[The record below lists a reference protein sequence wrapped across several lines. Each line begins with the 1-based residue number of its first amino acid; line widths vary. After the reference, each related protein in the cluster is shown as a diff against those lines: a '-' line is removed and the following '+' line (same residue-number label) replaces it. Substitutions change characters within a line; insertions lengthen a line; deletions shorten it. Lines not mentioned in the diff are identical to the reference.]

1 VGPVRIL
8 WVKAN
13 KLLPVH
19 SGGDI
24 RSYHIARDL
33 ASRHSL
39 TFFSYYDGEADPAYE
54 RLLAEQLA
62 GAVCLST
69 GRLASRTARLLD
81 YVKRLPS
88 GSPYAV
94 SRFQFA
100 GVRSK
105 LQPWYTAN
113 RFDVVVCDFLDAAV
127 NFPENLTIP
136 TVLFQHNV
144 ESEIWRRHAELES
157 NPGKRL
163 VYSMEFK
170 RMLAY
175 EQAAVKKFH
184 HVIAV
189 SEHDRKLMSA
199 WVDPSWITVVP
210 TGVDLE
216 QYAPDS
222 SISEPDSLVLFVGAM
237 DWEPNIDAVE
247 YFCEEV
253 WPLVLAKIPSARFRI
268 VGRNPDRRV
277 NSLTVKSIEVT
288 GRVPSVIHHLRE
300 AAVVVVPLRVG
311 GGTRLKIYEAM
322 AAGKAVVSTS
332 VGAEGLDV
340 HHGRDIVLAD
350 SPTKFAEAILAL
362 LRDRNLR
369 KNYERA
375 AAELAARHS
384 WQAVGKKFEAVLE
397 TVAGPRASL
406 DANSLLPTML
416 RPADGSIA

>member
-1 VGPVRIL
+1 
-8 WVKAN
+8 
-13 KLLPVH
+13 
-19 SGGDI
+19 
-24 RSYHIARDL
+24 
-33 ASRHSL
+33 
-39 TFFSYYDGEADPAYE
+39 
-54 RLLAEQLA
+54 
-62 GAVCLST
+62 
-69 GRLASRTARLLD
+69 
-81 YVKRLPS
+81 
-88 GSPYAV
+88 
-94 SRFQFA
+94 
-100 GVRSK
+100 
-105 LQPWYTAN
+105 
-113 RFDVVVCDFLDAAV
+113 
-127 NFPENLTIP
+127 
-136 TVLFQHNV
+136 
-144 ESEIWRRHAELES
+144 
-157 NPGKRL
+157 
-163 VYSMEFK
+163 MEFK

-222 SISEPDSLVLFVGAM
+222 SISEPESLVLFVGAM

-288 GRVPSVIHHLRE
+288 GRVPSVINHLRE

-332 VGAEGLDV
+332 VGAEGLEV
-340 HHGRDIVLAD
+340 HDGRDIVLAD
-350 SPTKFAEAILAL
+350 SPTRFAEAILTL

-416 RPADGSIA
+416 RPRDGSIA